1 MTLNI
6 TSCVHVK
13 NCVEIV
19 LKLCRSF
26 TCFIIIFN
34 QIAMNF
40 CWTCVEIFYWFF
52 ANIFLIIYIY
62 HWDDDLLLSSSCW
75 STVIIKL
82 LNSIGWST
90 HNCSDW
96 STIILY
102 DAWIVSFYFL
112 LFKEYKNFNHKE
124 FKFSQDIIK
133 ESIHFNMSDP

>member
-1 MTLNI
+1 
-6 TSCVHVK
+6 
-13 NCVEIV
+13 
-19 LKLCRSF
+19 
-26 TCFIIIFN
+26 
-34 QIAMNF
+34 MNF

-52 ANIFLIIYIY
+52 AKLYWIFFIIIYIY
-62 HWDDDLLLSSSCW
+62 HRDDDLLLSLSC
-75 STVIIKL
+75 VIIKL
-82 LNSIGWST
+82 HNSIGWST

-133 ESIHFNMSDP
+133 ESIHFKMSDS

>member
-6 TSCVHVK
+6 TSRVRVE

-34 QIAMNF
+34 QIVMNF

-52 ANIFLIIYIY
+52 VNIFLIIYIY
-62 HWDDDLLLSSSCW
+62 HRDDDLLLSSSCW

-82 LNSIGWST
+82 HNYSDLHIIVLIDLQLIYRNFTWCLN
-90 HNCSDW
+90 C
-96 STIILY
+96 
-102 DAWIVSFYFL
+102 FFL

-124 FKFSQDIIK
+124 FKFSQGIIK
-133 ESIHFNMSDP
+133 GSIHFNMSDS